1 MQNGL
6 RWRQRVGLALDK
18 ETGLLGNCF
27 TVDIEDD
34 DLVFTFDDAP
44 FNRDAP
50 MPRVDSDDVISRLIN
65 LVEPIPGCTYI
76 APVRAGQ
83 YRCLAHVADR
93 ENEYRLV
100 DPSFEELID
109 LAYEIG
115 PFLERMI
122 STAAWSVA

>member
-34 DLVFTFDDAP
+34 DLVFTFDDTP

-65 LVEPIPGCTYI
+65 LVEPIPGRTYI
-76 APVRAGQ
+76 APVRA
-83 YRCLAHVADR
+83 A
-93 ENEYRLV
+93 
-100 DPSFEELID
+100 I
-109 LAYEIG
+109 
-115 PFLERMI
+115 
-122 STAAWSVA
+122 